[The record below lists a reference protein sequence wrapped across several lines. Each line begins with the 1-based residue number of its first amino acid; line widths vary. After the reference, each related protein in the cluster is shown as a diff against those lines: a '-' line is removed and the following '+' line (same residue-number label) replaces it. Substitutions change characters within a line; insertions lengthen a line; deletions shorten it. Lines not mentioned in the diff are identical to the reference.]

1 MNLSAAYFYCQKI
14 TREHYENFPVA
25 SLFIPAH
32 YRRHIAAIYA
42 FARTADDFSDEMN
55 DRQSIL
61 DWRSRLQRCTREKPE
76 HPIFLALSHTI
87 QVFDLPLQWLDDLL
101 TAFLMDLDC
110 HRYQS
115 MQELQNYCKYSAN
128 PVGRLVLWIFGY
140 RQESLMAYSDHIT
153 TALQLANFWQDIS
166 VDLKKDRLYIPKV
179 YLEKYQLSEKDIFSQ
194 RPSDNFV
201 LLLRDLIADTRRL
214 FQLGMPLLREIQG
227 RLRWELQLTIAGG
240 LGILKKVEQYSP
252 RILTF
257 RPEISKWD
265 WLKII
270 STTLSA

>member
-1 MNLSAAYFYCQKI
+1 MDLAAAYLYCQKM

-25 SLFIPAH
+25 SFFIPAR

-55 DRQSIL
+55 DRHSIL

-76 HPIFLALSHTI
+76 HPIFRALSNTI
-87 QVFDLPLQWLDDLL
+87 RTFDLPQQWLDDLL
-101 TAFLMDLDC
+101 TAFLMDLDQQ
-110 HRYQS
+110 RYQT
-115 MQELQNYCKYSAN
+115 MAELQNYCRYSAN

-140 RQESLMAYSDHIT
+140 RQESLMTYSDHIT

-194 RPSDNFV
+194 RPPIYFV
-201 LLLRDLIADTRRL
+201 AMLRELIAETRSL
-214 FQLGMPLLREIQG
+214 FRHGMPLLREVHG
-227 RLRWELQLTIAGG
+227 RLGWELQLTVAGG
-240 LGILKKVEQYSP
+240 LGILKKVEMNAAAV
-252 RILTF
+252 ITT
-257 RPEISKWD
+257 RPTISKWD

-270 STTLSA
+270 STGLKL

>member
-1 MNLSAAYFYCQKI
+1 MDLAAAYLYCQKM

-25 SLFIPAH
+25 SFFIPVR

-55 DRQSIL
+55 DRHSIL

-76 HPIFLALSHTI
+76 HPIFRALSNTI
-87 QVFDLPLQWLDDLL
+87 RTFDLPQQWLDDLL
-101 TAFLMDLDC
+101 TAFLMDLDQQ
-110 HRYQS
+110 RYQT
-115 MQELQNYCKYSAN
+115 MAELQNYCRYSAN

-140 RQESLMAYSDHIT
+140 RQESLMTYSDHIT

-194 RPSDNFV
+194 RPPIYFV
-201 LLLRDLIADTRRL
+201 AMLRELIAETRSL
-214 FQLGMPLLREIQG
+214 FRHGMPLLREVHG
-227 RLRWELQLTIAGG
+227 RLGWELQLTVAGG
-240 LGILKKVEQYSP
+240 LGILKKVEMNAAAV
-252 RILTF
+252 ITT
-257 RPEISKWD
+257 RPTISKWD

-270 STTLSA
+270 STGLKL